1 MQVSV
6 EQNEGLERRLK
17 VEIPADR
24 IDDAVQQ
31 RLQRLQQTVRL
42 DGFRP
47 GKVPLRVVRDRFGG
61 QVRNEVLGELV
72 QSTLQEA
79 LVQEELQP
87 AGTPQIDAS
96 DEQPEAGMAYTA
108 TFEVYPEVEPAPVED
123 LEVEKPVASVT
134 DADVDR
140 MLETLRAQ
148 RQQFE
153 AVDRPAGEG
162 DQVVIDF
169 VGRID
174 GEAFE
179 GGSGQDT
186 PVEIGAGR
194 MIEGFESQLEGIR
207 SGETREVEV
216 TFPDDY
222 GTETLA
228 GKSAVFEVTAKAVQ
242 EGRLPEVDEE
252 FARGFGVESGSV
264 EELRDGLRRNM
275 ERELNETLRTRVKQQ
290 VMDALVERNPI
301 HVPEALVRDEIGRL
315 REQMSQRLGGQMD
328 AAQLGDELFADEAR
342 RRVRLGLLLSELVRG
357 EGIEADEQRVRERV
371 EEMASAY
378 EDPQQVVQYYYSNPQ
393 MLQGIQAMVIEDA
406 VVDRVLERARV
417 TETETTF
424 DAVMNPESQGSP
436 AQ

>member
-6 EQNEGLERRLK
+6 EQNEGLERQLK
-17 VEIPADR
+17 VEIPGDR

-31 RLQRLQQTVRL
+31 RLQRLQKTVRL

-61 QVRNEVLGELV
+61 QVRQEVLGELV

-79 LVQEELQP
+79 LAQEELQP

-96 DEQPEAGMAYTA
+96 GEQPEAGMAYTA
-108 TFEVYPEVEPAPVED
+108 TFEVYPEIEPAPLED
-123 LEVEKPVASVT
+123 IRIEKPVAAVAE
-134 DADVDR
+134 ADVDG
-140 MLETLRAQ
+140 MLEKLREQ
-148 RQQFE
+148 RRQFE
-153 AVDRPAGEG
+153 EVDRPAGQG

-186 PVEIGAGR
+186 PVQIGSGQ
-194 MIEGFESQLEGIR
+194 MIEGFESQLEGI
-207 SGETREVEV
+207 SAGETREVSV
-216 TFPDDY
+216 TFPEDY
-222 GTETLA
+222 GTQTLA
-228 GKSAVFEVTAKAVQ
+228 GKAAVFEVTAKAVQ
-242 EGRLPEVDEE
+242 EGRLPDLDEA
-252 FARGFGVESGSV
+252 FIRDFGVESGSLD
-264 EELRDGLRRNM
+264 ELRDGLRRNM
-275 ERELNETLRTRVKQQ
+275 ERELDETLRTRVKQQ
-290 VMDALVERNPI
+290 VMDALVERNSLD
-301 HVPEALVRDEIGRL
+301 VPEALVKEEIGRL

-328 AAQLGDELFADEAR
+328 ASQLGDDLFADEAR
-342 RRVRLGLLLSELVRG
+342 RRVRLGLLLSELVRR
-357 EGIEADEQRVRERV
+357 EGIEADDERVRERV

-406 VVDRVLERARV
+406 MVDRVLERAQV

-424 DAVMNPESQGSP
+424 DAVMNPESQG
-436 AQ
+436 AAAG